1 VETIS
6 AWVAWGGAQPLFLQ
20 IFLGLL
26 LFLVVYTAASVALFA
41 TVIGVAWLLRSV
53 GRQPVTLAAERPV
66 TTVTD
71 AAFASWI
78 VHVAGAT
85 LIVWLVAQTLLQ

>member
-26 LFLVVYTAASVALFA
+26 LFLIVYTAASVALFA
-41 TVIGVAWLLRSV
+41 TVIGVAWLLRSI
-53 GRQPVTLAAERPV
+53 GRQPMTLAAERPV
-66 TTVTD
+66 TVTD
-71 AAFASWI
+71 SAFTSWI
-78 VHVAGAT
+78 VHVAGVT
-85 LIVWLVAQTLLQ
+85 LIVWLAAQTLLQ

>member
-1 VETIS
+1 METIS

-53 GRQPVTLAAERPV
+53 GRQPVTLAAERPG
-66 TTVTD
+66 TVAD
-71 AAFASWI
+71 SAFASWI
-78 VHVAGAT
+78 VHVAGVT
-85 LIVWLVAQTLLQ
+85 LIVWLVAQSLLQ

>member
-1 VETIS
+1 METIS

-26 LFLVVYTAASVALFA
+26 LFLIVYTAASVALFA
-41 TVIGVAWLLRSV
+41 TVIGVAWLLRSI
-53 GRQPVTLAAERPV
+53 GRQPVTFAAGRPV
-66 TTVTD
+66 TVTD
-71 AAFASWI
+71 SAFTSWI
-78 VHVAGAT
+78 VHVAGVT